1 MGTDQDFEH
10 GATPAAQD
18 VVTGQGIGAAD
29 EGSPASPP
37 SDAGAAAAGGLGSLV
52 SGVVKDLQGLLRGE
66 LQLAKTELKQEA
78 TTAAGG
84 AAAIT
89 AGGVAGLIG
98 FVFVMHG
105 VADLLS
111 KVMPRWAAN
120 GLVGLAMA
128 GTGAALG
135 LSGKQKLSTANLT
148 PTQTIQSLREDTAWA
163 KEQLGSA
170 GGV

>member
-1 MGTDQDFEH
+1 METGRDFGH
-10 GATPAAQD
+10 GAAPVGQD
-18 VVTGQGIGAAD
+18 AVTDQGIGATG

-37 SDAGAAAAGGLGSLV
+37 SDASAA
-52 SGVVKDLQGLLRGE
+52 
-66 LQLAKTELKQEA
+66 
-78 TTAAGG
+78 AAGG

-148 PTQTIQSLREDTAWA
+148 PTQTIQSLREDTDWA

-170 GGV
+170 AGV